1 MGEHAGAG
9 RGDGLEHRGRRLEG
23 RLRGEVPAGLHP
35 QADHEQ
41 VEWRLRARVEGLLT
55 HLIVVGRLWT
65 RSSFWEMMPS
75 ASQLPAA
82 GDSEEDSEAI
92 EVMSS

>member
-41 VEWRLRARVEGLLT
+41 VEWRLSAGGAPDTPHCSGETLDPEFILGDDAQCE
-55 HLIVVGRLWT
+55 
-65 RSSFWEMMPS
+65 SAPS
-75 ASQLPAA
+75 CWRQ
-82 GDSEEDSEAI
+82 
-92 EVMSS
+92 